1 MKGARRARGRRRVVA
16 TLAIAALGALALVA
30 MPLSSG
36 AVNFASF
43 QLDGDTAGADDW
55 DSLYPSSSIFTQDGS
70 GPSDDQ
76 LVQGTADKL
85 DFDSWTWRAQQVTPP
100 KSDIQWAYATPAVVN
115 NELVL
120 YFGSDRANDDKAGSV
135 NVGFWFLQ
143 GDVGP
148 QSGGSFG
155 PDRHQPGDLFVAAE
169 IDSGG
174 RVANIAVYKW
184 DPSAQK
190 NLALQTSGSYGEC
203 SGGTLGSLVACGIA
217 NNSSSIRRRLARQHR
232 EPVLPRGRHQRQ
244 QAVRRS
250 ASLLLELPLEHPL
263 VVLGRRGRAG
273 HRRRPDQHV
282 RPHQDLEDDRP
293 RAEPELR
300 LRDHRRRARHGLPA
314 RRRASRRSSP
324 RSSPGPTR
332 SAR

>member
-1 MKGARRARGRRRVVA
+1 MRGIRSRFGWRRRTLA
-16 TLAIAALGALALVA
+16 MLAIAGLAALGVVA

-43 QLDGDTAGADDW
+43 QLDGNTTGDDDW
-55 DSLYPSSSIFTQDGS
+55 DALYPSSSVFTQDGS
-70 GPSDDQ
+70 GSGDDQ

-85 DFDSWTWRAQQVTPP
+85 DFDRWTWRSQAVTPP

-155 PDRHQPGDLFVAAE
+155 PDRHKPGDVFVAAE

-184 DPSAQK
+184 DPGASK
-190 NLALQTSGSYGEC
+190 NLALQTSG
-203 SGGTLGSLVACGIA
+203 
-217 NNSSSIRRRLARQHR
+217 
-232 EPVLPRGRHQRQ
+232 
-244 QAVRRS
+244 
-250 ASLLLELPLEHPL
+250 
-263 VVLGRRGRAG
+263 
-273 HRRRPDQHV
+273 
-282 RPHQDLEDDRP
+282 
-293 RAEPELR
+293 
-300 LRDHRRRARHGLPA
+300 
-314 RRRASRRSSP
+314 
-324 RSSPGPTR
+324 
-332 SAR
+332 

>member
-1 MKGARRARGRRRVVA
+1 MRGIRSRCGWRRRTLA
-16 TLAIAALGALALVA
+16 MLAIAGFAALGVVA
-30 MPLSSG
+30 MPLSSA

-43 QLDGDTAGADDW
+43 QLDGNTTGDDDW
-55 DSLYPSSSIFTQDGS
+55 DALYPSSSVFTQDGS
-70 GPSDDQ
+70 GSGDDQ

-85 DFDSWTWRAQQVTPP
+85 DFDRWTWRSQAVTPP

-155 PDRHQPGDLFVAAE
+155 PDRHKPGDVFVAAE

-184 DPSAQK
+184 DPGASK

-203 SGGTLGSLVACGIA
+203 DGTVVFKITIRPHVSMLPPTMSWPAASTENDERVFERKLEKQGGAPLNSLLMLMPPSKKYG
-217 NNSSSIRRRLARQHR
+217 LATEPRHAVEIEEELLAMPHATSEPR
-232 EPVLPRGRHQRQ
+232 EPLHSPY
-244 QAVRRS
+244 
-250 ASLLLELPLEHPL
+250 
-263 VVLGRRGRAG
+263 
-273 HRRRPDQHV
+273 
-282 RPHQDLEDDRP
+282 
-293 RAEPELR
+293 EPEVW
-300 LRDHRRRARHGLPA
+300 
-314 RRRASRRSSP
+314 
-324 RSSPGPTR
+324 
-332 SAR
+332 SARFFEAPGSHL